1 MECRLSH
8 SPDAWTCRIKIRDE
22 YNENGK
28 QLDEVA
34 EVDFGP
40 LITEKTRVE
49 DMLRRAQAAVLR
61 PDLDPA
67 TFLGNEPGHQ
77 LPGNQSLKFSKNV
90 VCVELAGPDLADL
103 SFVDLPGL

>member
-8 SPDAWTCRIKIRDE
+8 SPGAWTCQVKIRYE
-22 YNENGK
+22 YDENGK

-40 LITEKTRVE
+40 LITDKTRVE

-61 PDLDPA
+61 PDLDLA
-67 TFLGNEPGHQ
+67 TFLDDEPGH
-77 LPGNQSLKFSKNV
+77 
-90 VCVELAGPDLADL
+90 
-103 SFVDLPGL
+103 